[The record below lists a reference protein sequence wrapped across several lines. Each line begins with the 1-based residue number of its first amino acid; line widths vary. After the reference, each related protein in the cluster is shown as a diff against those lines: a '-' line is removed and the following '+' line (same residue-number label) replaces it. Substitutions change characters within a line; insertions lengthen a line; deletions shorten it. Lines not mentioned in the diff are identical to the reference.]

1 MEFFTFAVFLKKYYM
16 KPGKDNVIQFASLS
30 LGQHE
35 YQFEIKDKFF
45 ETLDYSEIKQGD
57 ITIDLK
63 LLKQSTMMILESTI
77 RGTVK
82 VICDIC
88 AAEMDLPIEGSYRL
102 IVKVGGHDTGD
113 EDDDIITIA
122 ANEHQLDLKQYFYE
136 YITLSVPIKRVH
148 PEDENGNPTC
158 DTTTLNKLRNYL
170 TDREPQDP
178 IDPRW
183 NDLKNIKLN

>member
-1 MEFFTFAVFLKKYYM
+1 M
-16 KPGKDNVIQFASLS
+16 KAGKDYVIQFASLS
-30 LGQHE
+30 LGEHE
-35 YQFEIKDKFF
+35 YQFKIGDKFF
-45 ETLDYSEIKQGD
+45 ENLDYSEIKQGT

-63 LLKQSTMMILESTI
+63 LLKQSTMMILESEI

-82 VICDIC
+82 VNCDVC
-88 AAEMDLPIEGSYRL
+88 TGEFDLPIGGNYRL

-122 ANEHQLDLKQYFYE
+122 ANEHQLDLRQYFYE
-136 YITLSVPIKRVH
+136 YITLLVPIKRVH

-158 DTTTLNKLRNYL
+158 DKSTLNKLKNYL
-170 TDREPQDP
+170 TDQEPQDP

-183 NDLKNIKLN
+183 NDLKKIKLN